1 MSGNSHIPYY
11 QDEWATLYNSHV
23 LDLLPELPAESVQC
37 VVTSPP
43 YWALRDYG
51 LEPQVWDEHGIVCTD
66 CLGSGYEGGKGRDQC
81 PSCKGEGR
89 YRCEHEWGDRV
100 PAAKESHTN
109 VGFAEYSQKY
119 YRGGGHKATEQAQ
132 NRPNNSGQF
141 CHRCGAWRG
150 SLGLEPTPELYI
162 KHIVDIFREV
172 RRVLRKDGTM
182 FLNLGDSYA
191 AGTRDYN
198 SYRRDKAH
206 VCVPRT
212 AIPPGLKPKD
222 LVGVPWR
229 VAFALQADGWYL
241 RSDIIWNKPNPMPES
256 VKDRPTKSHEY
267 LFLLT
272 KSAKYFYDQEA
283 IKEKGSPDTH
293 ARYARGRSDH
303 HKWADGGPGNQMI
316 AKSFEHMRKPAGWY
330 NTENYHGQWPGKPI
344 PGVNPKCAEPGS
356 GIRQNTSFSAAVKDI
371 IEYRNKRT
379 VWTIPTQPFPK
390 AHFATFPEELVQ
402 ICLLA
407 GTKPGDIVLDPFAG
421 RGTVLVV
428 AKRMARKAVGI
439 ELNLHY
445 CELPLRE
452 LAAGRFAWE
461 AKQ

>member
-1 MSGNSHIPYY
+1 MSGNSHIPFY
-11 QDEWATLYNSHV
+11 QDEWATLYNSDV
-23 LDLLPELPAESVQC
+23 LELLPELPGESVQC

-43 YWALRDYG
+43 YWGLRDYG
-51 LEPQVWDEHGIVCTD
+51 LEPQVWDENESYMRD
-66 CLGSGYEGGKGRDQC
+66 MKGNITTR
-81 PSCKGEGR
+81 KITE
-89 YRCEHEWGDRV
+89 CEHEWGDRL

-241 RSDIIWNKPNPMPES
+241 
-256 VKDRPTKSHEY
+256 
-267 LFLLT
+267 
-272 KSAKYFYDQEA
+272 
-283 IKEKGSPDTH
+283 
-293 ARYARGRSDH
+293 
-303 HKWADGGPGNQMI
+303 
-316 AKSFEHMRKPAGWY
+316 
-330 NTENYHGQWPGKPI
+330 
-344 PGVNPKCAEPGS
+344 
-356 GIRQNTSFSAAVKDI
+356 
-371 IEYRNKRT
+371 
-379 VWTIPTQPFPK
+379 
-390 AHFATFPEELVQ
+390 
-402 ICLLA
+402 
-407 GTKPGDIVLDPFAG
+407 
-421 RGTVLVV
+421 
-428 AKRMARKAVGI
+428 
-439 ELNLHY
+439 
-445 CELPLRE
+445 
-452 LAAGRFAWE
+452 
-461 AKQ
+461 

>member
-23 LDLLPELPAESVQC
+23 LDLLPELPDESVQC

-43 YWALRDYG
+43 YWGLRDYG
-51 LEPQVWDEHGIVCTD
+51 IEPQVWDEGEAYMRDMHGDSTTRKIA
-66 CLGSGYEGGKGRDQC
+66 K
-81 PSCKGEGR
+81 
-89 YRCEHEWGDRV
+89 CEHKWGDELS
-100 PAAKESHTN
+100 AAKESHAN
-109 VGFAEYSQKY
+109 EEFAAYSKEN

-132 NRPNNSGQF
+132 NRPNNSGAF
-141 CHRCGAWRG
+141 CLRCGAWRG
-150 SLGLEPTPELYI
+150 SLGLEPTPELYV

-172 RRVLRKDGTM
+172 RRVLRKDGVL

-198 SYRRDKAH
+198 AYRRDKAH
-206 VCVPRT
+206 VYVPRT

-222 LVGVPWR
+222 LVGIPWR
-229 VAFALQADGWYL
+229 VAFALQEDGYYL
-241 RSDIIWNKPNPMPES
+241 RSDIIWSKPNPMPES

-272 KSAKYFYDQEA
+272 KSAKYFYNQEA
-283 IKEKGSPDTH
+283 IKEKASPDTH

-303 HKWADGGPGNQMI
+303 HKWADGGPGNQTI
-316 AKSFEHMRKPAGWY
+316 AKSFEHMKVPSNWD
-330 NTENYHGQWPGKPI
+330 TDPGHHLAFHRQGRA
-344 PGVNPKCAEPGS
+344 PGVNPKCAEPGL

-371 IEYRNKRT
+371 IGYRNKRT

-407 GTKPGDIVLDPFAG
+407 GE
-421 RGTVLVV
+421 
-428 AKRMARKAVGI
+428 KRLG
-439 ELNLHY
+439 
-445 CELPLRE
+445 
-452 LAAGRFAWE
+452 
-461 AKQ
+461 